1 MKYNQKN
8 YLDPINNWTKT
19 EIIVSP
25 GPNNIL
31 IGCTYLGITSFFIF
45 IQIMTFITFY
55 KKKNLMSNMPFRIMR
70 HLGVSDIIQQSIHF
84 TSAFYTIFL
93 FSTNSIIVNCLAS
106 ILQSAYI
113 TSVAFITLLTINRF
127 DVFYQQPFLSFVNRK
142 ILFNCGIVI
151 CYICLILLII
161 FYMIPSFRL
170 TFTLVNYGWLYQS
183 KKNMWTPAWEV
194 ENKTVTFLL
203 LLSFV
208 LYVLIFCKIVYM
220 RSATSSL
227 SKIQFSDIRI
237 LAQGIFNFLSIVFL
251 EWAWRYLPNIV
262 GEQYTCAT
270 VLNYFFLFVS
280 GNNTLSG
287 LLLIKEIRNEIWN
300 LIMCCFFKTPV
311 KTSTSLKHF
320 KRIINADVNIRHI
333 S

>member
-1 MKYNQKN
+1 MGYNQKN
-8 YLDPINNWTKT
+8 YLDPINNWTKI
-19 EIIVSP
+19 EIVVSP

-31 IGCTYLGITSFFIF
+31 IGCTYLGITIFFIF
-45 IQIMTFITFY
+45 IQIITFITFY
-55 KKKNLMSNMPFRIMR
+55 KKKNLMLNMPFRIMR
-70 HLGVSDIIQQSIHF
+70 HLGVTDIIQQSIHF
-84 TSAFYTIFL
+84 ISAFYTIFL

-127 DVFYQQPFLSFVNRK
+127 DVFYQQPFLSFINRK

-151 CYICLILLII
+151 CYLCFILLII
-161 FYMIPSFRL
+161 FYMVPSFRL

-183 KKNMWTPAWEV
+183 KKNRWTLAWEI

-203 LLSFV
+203 FLSFI

-220 RSATSSL
+220 RSATSS
-227 SKIQFSDIRI
+227 SSMVQFSDIKI

-251 EWAWRYLPNIV
+251 EWGWRYLPNIV
-262 GEQYTCAT
+262 GEQYACAT

-287 LLLIKEIRNEIWN
+287 IFLIK
-300 LIMCCFFKTPV
+300 
-311 KTSTSLKHF
+311 
-320 KRIINADVNIRHI
+320 
-333 S
+333 